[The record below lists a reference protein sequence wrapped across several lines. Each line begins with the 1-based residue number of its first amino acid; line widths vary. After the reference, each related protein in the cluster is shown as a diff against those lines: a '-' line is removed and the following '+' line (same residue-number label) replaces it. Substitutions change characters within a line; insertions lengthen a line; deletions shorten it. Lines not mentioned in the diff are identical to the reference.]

1 MSAKSV
7 RGILI
12 AGGFAVVSLA
22 GCAYDSG
29 TRSANASEIGSINE
43 LQQEWDELEARE
55 GAPKDGFRK
64 QYAKSLQTL
73 NNAISEIEQY
83 EELVRWSREK

>member
-7 RGILI
+7 SATLI
-12 AGGFAVVSLA
+12 AGGFAVLSLA
-22 GCAYDSG
+22 GCATQADLRK
-29 TRSANASEIGSINE
+29 TTTSEIGSIYE

-55 GAPKDGFRK
+55 GAPKDNFRK

-73 NNAISEIEQY
+73 NNAIAEIEEY
-83 EELVRWSREK
+83 KTLVKWGEK